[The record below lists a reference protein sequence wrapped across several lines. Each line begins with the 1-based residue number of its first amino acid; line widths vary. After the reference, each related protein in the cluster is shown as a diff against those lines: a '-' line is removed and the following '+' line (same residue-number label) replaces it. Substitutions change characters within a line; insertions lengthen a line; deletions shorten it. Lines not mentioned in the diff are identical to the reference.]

1 MRGAVPVLHS
11 EIEKLIKGRQT
22 GGNMKPTR
30 IVLGLALLLAL
41 LGGIY
46 WRVKSPPTPNPVAG
60 TNDSPKTAA
69 VAQPV
74 IGPVSPVGGP
84 APVAVSVMVNGA
96 NATVLAA
103 NHQETLNSLLKFQTE
118 LEQSLAASTDAQER
132 EALQQEL
139 DHLQIQIQFEIN
151 ASATRPV
158 IASNLGEIALMEGQS
173 RQRKLASGD
182 VATFTSATAADGTW
196 TVNVIVRHTD
206 KGGATSDEST
216 TVTTQSGQTA
226 DIKVTGNEIHFTPM
240 TGSAS
245 SK

>member
-1 MRGAVPVLHS
+1 
-11 EIEKLIKGRQT
+11 
-22 GGNMKPTR
+22 MKSKH
-30 IVLGLALLLAL
+30 ILLGSALLLVL
-41 LGGIY
+41 FIGIV
-46 WRVKSPPTPNPVAG
+46 WWQKSSTTPNPVAG
-60 TNDSPKTAA
+60 TKIVPPTAA
-69 VAQPV
+69 VEQPMPPPTR
-74 IGPVSPVGGP
+74 PVDKTPP
-84 APVAVSVMVNGA
+84 AAVPIVANDA
-96 NATVLAA
+96 DATMLAA

-158 IASNLGEIALMEGQS
+158 VATNMGEIALVDGRS
-173 RQRKLASGD
+173 AQRKLASGD